1 MDYLHESGASIHR
14 RRQRRRAAITLSLV
28 ALLMLG
34 TFAYAAAYFQG
45 WVGNRATASAVA
57 SQDCQ
62 VVAAAQAL
70 KPGAVTINVYNAT
83 NRNGLA
89 ASVAKLLRTQ
99 GFKIADVAND
109 PLDGRIDG
117 VGEVRHGRSGAVAAT
132 LAAARL
138 SGAKVVRDARTD
150 NTVDLVLGNQFT
162 ALRAPPKVSPSK
174 ATKPTSST
182 TGSC

>member
-1 MDYLHESGASIHR
+1 VDYLHESGVSIHR
-14 RRQRRRAAITLSLV
+14 RRQRRRAAITLSIV

-45 WVGNRATASAVA
+45 WVGNRTPEPVA
-57 SQDCQ
+57 SRACQ
-62 VVAAAQAL
+62 VVTAAVSL
-70 KPGAVTINVYNAT
+70 KPSTVTINVYNAT

-109 PLDGRIDG
+109 PMDKRIEG
-117 VGEVRHGRSGAVAAT
+117 VGEVRHGRSGAAAAT

-138 SGAKVVRDARTD
+138 AGVKVVLDARTD
-150 NTVDLVLGNQFT
+150 NTVDLVLGNRFT
-162 ALRAPPKVSPSK
+162 ALRSPPKVTPSK
-174 ATKPTSST
+174 ATKPSPSATV
-182 TGSC
+182 SC